1 MADYQTC
8 FCPEC
13 RGCLRSRRTVFRHRN
28 LYGLDRY
35 TENIKCSGQPS
46 KKAKFS
52 NLRTSEI
59 PGKSFLLLIA
69 LCRFKYICMPRKSS
83 TGKTYWE
90 KLIWDWTW
98 GIWNSKSRICNQGIW
113 TIRQNK
119 SKKVN
124 LIGKSKWIWLNY
136 NGIFN
141 FTWWCISIFFCILFL
156 QDAAG
161 QPAGHDN
168 PPSIDIKSGSCEV
181 NVTNDAHTLIGES
194 HQEVLLLQEMILDF
208 SRK

>member
-90 KLIWDWTW
+90 KKIWDWTW

-141 FTWWCISIFFCILFL
+141 FTWWCISIFFFVSYFFKMPLVSQL
-156 QDAAG
+156 DMTTL
-161 QPAGHDN
+161 PLLTSNLGHVRWM
-168 PPSIDIKSGSCEV
+168 SLMML
-181 NVTNDAHTLIGES
+181 T
-194 HQEVLLLQEMILDF
+194 LLLVSHIKKYF
-208 SRK
+208 YYKKWF

>member
-69 LCRFKYICMPRKSS
+69 LCRFKYICRRVNLQLGKLSGKNRFG
-83 TGKTYWE
+83 TGLEEFGIQNRGFAIKEYGPFGKISQK
-90 KLIWDWTW
+90 KLI
-98 GIWNSKSRICNQGIW
+98 
-113 TIRQNK
+113 
-119 SKKVN
+119 
-124 LIGKSKWIWLNY
+124 
-136 NGIFN
+136 
-141 FTWWCISIFFCILFL
+141 
-156 QDAAG
+156 
-161 QPAGHDN
+161 
-168 PPSIDIKSGSCEV
+168 
-181 NVTNDAHTLIGES
+181 
-194 HQEVLLLQEMILDF
+194 
-208 SRK
+208 

>member
-35 TENIKCSGQPS
+35 TEHIKCSGQPS

-90 KLIWDWTW
+90 KCIWDWTW

-141 FTWWCISIFFCILFL
+141 FTWWCISIFLVSYFFKMPLVSQL
-156 QDAAG
+156 DMTTL
-161 QPAGHDN
+161 PLLTSNLGHVRWM
-168 PPSIDIKSGSCEV
+168 SLMML
-181 NVTNDAHTLIGES
+181 T
-194 HQEVLLLQEMILDF
+194 LLLVSHIKKYF
-208 SRK
+208 YYKKWF

>member
-1 MADYQTC
+1 MQC
-8 FCPEC
+8 
-13 RGCLRSRRTVFRHRN
+13 
-28 LYGLDRY
+28 
-35 TENIKCSGQPS
+35 
-46 KKAKFS
+46 
-52 NLRTSEI
+52 
-59 PGKSFLLLIA
+59 
-69 LCRFKYICMPRKSS
+69 KSS

-90 KLIWDWTW
+90 TWIWDWTW

-141 FTWWCISIFFCILFL
+141 FTWYRISIFFCLLFL

-161 QPAGHDN
+161 QPAGHDDAEIN

-194 HQEVLLLQEMILDF
+194 HQEVILLQEMILDF
-208 SRK
+208 SRKYDVSCLSATFSPGYNTNSGFCKSANWLLNTGKRRELLSCF